1 MTTLSN
7 LDEARA
13 KLEILKMEEKILK
26 LEMDIVIEKY
36 ALELISKEA
45 FDQQVDIQLSKQTDH
60 RSKMF
65 DLSYS
70 VEYPHHIVWGDG
82 ARYNDQGVMII

>member
-1 MTTLSN
+1 MKNLKN

-36 ALELISKEA
+36 AYELITQEA
-45 FDQQVDIQLSKQTDH
+45 FDQQVDIQLSKQADH

-65 DLSYS
+65 NISYS
-70 VEYPHHIVWGDG
+70 IEYPHHVTWESGE
-82 ARYNDQGVMII
+82 RYNDQGVMII

>member
-1 MTTLSN
+1 MTNTMSKLE
-7 LDEARA
+7 EAKA
-13 KLEILKMEEKILK
+13 KLEILKMEEEILK

-36 ALELISKEA
+36 ALELICKEA

-65 DLSYS
+65 DVSYS
-70 VEYPHHIVWGDG
+70 IEYPHQIVWGNG
-82 ARYNDQGVMII
+82 EKYNKEGFRI